1 MFQLQNCI
9 PFVLNYSAIS
19 QLHDHHLAEVSTLMR
34 IVHSNHDYVLEDWH
48 LVLQTLDRLSYLPIR
63 PNNLSEDGCRTAL
76 SMTEI
81 YRRLSRFTTCL
92 SHKSLKFFIDSVLE
106 LCKMSSFEN
115 TLDEQSPT
123 LLNDN
128 NNLINQKDHTEGMVN
143 NVGGKNHIGLSPN
156 RKDSFGGKFFN
167 FARSFASGNSQLH
180 DQDERVFIS
189 SKSRGTITGS
199 SSKTYHQ
206 DFCDSTLDG
215 LKPRL
220 VSNNSEVVR
229 GTEFIRSI
237 PFPLILLAELSFENS
252 FRFVLFGQSILDF
265 LCDLAAGIGDS
276 IKSDSPNVRL
286 FAMNVLTNL
295 VTSGLSGIADSNDM
309 GCSKQRYKLVGGD
322 VEVVD
327 DCLRTTQESKDNIVD
342 NEDEYLSLKKMS
354 HVDLLSP
361 LCRAISGTE
370 EIDTA
375 NEALKSLH
383 MIIEGVGHNLKTTD
397 IWVQIIDSISTLA
410 GSPPSSS
417 NIITPALPPLLCKNR
432 FSAEWSGCSAL
443 AFQLLKLIVDDFLD
457 ELPSSPQSSSR
468 TMRTALLDCCAAFG
482 CSMHD
487 INTSLTA
494 TGMLWTIADQNSTLS
509 SLDVSRFCISTLFDV
524 LL

>member
-1 MFQLQNCI
+1 
-9 PFVLNYSAIS
+9 
-19 QLHDHHLAEVSTLMR
+19 
-34 IVHSNHDYVLEDWH
+34 
-48 LVLQTLDRLSYLPIR
+48 
-63 PNNLSEDGCRTAL
+63 
-76 SMTEI
+76 
-81 YRRLSRFTTCL
+81 
-92 SHKSLKFFIDSVLE
+92 
-106 LCKMSSFEN
+106 MSSFEN

-128 NNLINQKDHTEGMVN
+128 NNLVNQKDHTEGMVN

-189 SKSRGTITGS
+189 SKSRSTITGS

-509 SLDVSRFCISTLFDV
+509 SLDHLFVPIGSMSKLALLASDSRAEVRNCSVNTLFSCIIGLGDKFTTRNWQSCINNTIFGILDEIDSRGPLNNIDDNIVQNTQNKSDTNRYNVSSV
-524 LL
+524 LKMDGLFGRAYDFYQDLNN